1 MAKYQIRWNP
11 EIQISSNDIED
22 YLIHK
27 NKDDIQVIFK
37 SGNTLRY
44 LGHVSLTKIEKE
56 LENHFANQF
65 EVRQIN

>member
-1 MAKYQIRWNP
+1 MAKYQIRWNQ
-11 EIQISSNDIED
+11 EMQISSNDIED
-22 YLIHK
+22 YLLHK

-65 EVRQIN
+65 EVRLIN